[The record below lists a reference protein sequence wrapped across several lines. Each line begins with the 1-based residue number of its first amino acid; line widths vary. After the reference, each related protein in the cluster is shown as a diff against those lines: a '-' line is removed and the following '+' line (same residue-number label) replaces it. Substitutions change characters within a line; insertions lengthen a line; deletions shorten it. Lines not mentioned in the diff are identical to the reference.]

1 MYPILSPQIKNP
13 DLSESRWALILGTH
27 DDSSNPVT
35 LSAEEK
41 KLEDL
46 LSALYGSGGEK
57 GSLAK
62 RPQKIRKWLEGVR
75 MQFKPEIIRLMQQ
88 DALERQELNQMLL
101 EPELLE
107 QIEPDIEMVSAILAL
122 KELLPDK
129 TRHSAR
135 MFVNKLVART
145 EKKLKPKLIVCTRSS
160 YLGRTKRIH
169 PASGRINWKRT
180 IQQNLKNYQV
190 DLKTIIPETWYGTRN
205 GNRQNEIVLL
215 VDKSE
220 SMIRSAIYASIIG
233 AILASIQSIKTHLIF
248 FDTAVTDMTDQFKDP
263 VDILF
268 SVPMGGG
275 TDIGLALQYVQQKI
289 HNPSRTVLFLISDL
303 DEGGPVREMIAT
315 STLLISKGM
324 HMHCILA
331 MDDSGQPEYH
341 EVNGQK
347 MADLGIPVFAC
358 APELFP
364 EVLAD
369 ALNKIS

>member
-1 MYPILSPQIKNP
+1 M
-13 DLSESRWALILGTH
+13 SESRWALILGTH
-27 DDSSNPVT
+27 EDKSNPVI

-46 LSALYGSGGEK
+46 LGALYGTGGEK

-62 RPQKIRKWLEGVR
+62 RPHKIRKWLEGIR
-75 MQFKPEIIRLMQQ
+75 DQFKPEIIRLMQQ

-122 KELLPDK
+122 KEILPDK

-135 MFVNKLVART
+135 MFVNRLVART
-145 EKKLKPKLIVCTRSS
+145 EKKLKPKLIVSTRPS
-160 YLGRTKRIH
+160 YMGSIKRIH

-180 IQQNLKNYQV
+180 IQQNLKNYQAE
-190 DLKTIIPETWYGTRN
+190 LKTIIPEIWYGN
-205 GNRQNEIVLL
+205 KHGNRQNEIVLL
-215 VDKSE
+215 IDKSE

-233 AILASIQSIKTHLIF
+233 SVLASVNSVRTHLIF
-248 FDTAVTDMTDQFKDP
+248 FDTAVTDMTGKYSDP

-289 HNPSRTVLFLISDL
+289 YNPSRTILFLISDL
-303 DEGGPVREMIAT
+303 DEGGPVRDMINTT
-315 STLLISKGM
+315 SQLLSKGIR
-324 HMHCILA
+324 MHCILA
-331 MDDSGQPEYH
+331 LDDSGQPEYH
-341 EVNGQK
+341 ESNGQK

-369 ALNKIS
+369 ALNKNS